1 MFGFKKMCIFA
12 INSSIG
18 MLNQI
23 KRNVMKKNLLFCLI
37 ALMFCACEKPEPNP
51 DPIVDV
57 EDSTDYRE
65 QWEGRYWTEG
75 MSQHRIWIMV
85 DSTSSTKM
93 SYRNSINMVTSV
105 PVEVTRDGQF
115 SYHQDSLYYIDGYFF
130 GTDSM
135 YVCQKI
141 RQYSPSGSGMVENKY
156 RCQKMNP
163 NIPEPT
169 I

>member
-1 MFGFKKMCIFA
+1 
-12 INSSIG
+12 
-18 MLNQI
+18 
-23 KRNVMKKNLLFCLI
+23 MKKSILFSIIVLLCW
-37 ALMFCACEKPEPNP
+37 ACEKPQPIENP
-51 DPIVDV
+51 TVDTV
-57 EDSTDYRE
+57 EDITDYRE

-75 MSQHRIWIMV
+75 MSQHRIWILV